1 MNSKD
6 GSQNLTRF
14 LFGSL
19 RVDDF
24 LDIDDITLPFKV
36 QAALSGGQ
44 TINASYQFEV
54 VASLRGVQWQI
65 TRREARENS
74 AIFRTYDNLFPGKP
88 GTLRTPDR
96 GASPRLMHQL
106 ADTGKRA
113 ADVQCCWVVSA
124 RRTHIDAEGPRCHR
138 SAGVTAEAAASDAAA
153 ALVFCCSSGLEGEP
167 EHLSGK
173 HTDHVH

>member
-1 MNSKD
+1 M
-6 GSQNLTRF
+6 
-14 LFGSL
+14 
-19 RVDDF
+19 
-24 LDIDDITLPFKV
+24 

-96 GASPRLMHQL
+96 GASPRLMHHL
-106 ADTGKRA
+106 AVTGKRA
-113 ADVQCCWVVSA
+113 ADVAVLLGGQDLQVHRIERDDALISPLVQLEQQFWGYVVRDEAPRLRHLSHFFTSSA
-124 RRTHIDAEGPRCHR
+124 RNGTPMSRQIVGWQ
-138 SAGVTAEAAASDAAA
+138 VN
-153 ALVFCCSSGLEGEP
+153 SS
-167 EHLSGK
+167 
-173 HTDHVH
+173 TW

>member
-1 MNSKD
+1 M
-6 GSQNLTRF
+6 
-14 LFGSL
+14 
-19 RVDDF
+19 
-24 LDIDDITLPFKV
+24 

-88 GTLRTPDR
+88 GFLRTPDR

-106 ADTGKRA
+106 AVTGKRA
-113 ADVQCCWVVSA
+113 ADVAVLLGGQDLQVHRIERDDALISQLVQLEQQFWGYVVRDEAPRLRHLSHFCTSSA
-124 RRTHIDAEGPRCHR
+124 RNGTPMSRQIVGWQ
-138 SAGVTAEAAASDAAA
+138 VN
-153 ALVFCCSSGLEGEP
+153 SS
-167 EHLSGK
+167 
-173 HTDHVH
+173 TW